1 MVAASL
7 NDAPERIKGWSL
19 ICGFKE
25 QSFRDWSDFAKY
37 VDDSA
42 GSTVDHLRRTKKGNK
57 LLALPGL
64 KKKGLRRA
72 RPSPREGLMQMS
84 GSEPLLHTVHWL
96 RGGIPVSDFRRPMAR
111 PQSQPSQGTAIS
123 AIRSPTTLTFDEP
136 ERPRSSPSKSLL
148 GGLPEKQRQGSHLQS
163 PVPQQH
169 SPRHRHTLAKT
180 MLDSWLMG
188 WPLDWGYCLD
198 LTYSESPTLASA
210 SSKGPQLFQLA
221 HELRIPAEL
230 ARQATELFG
239 RYSDGEGPDLFQRRL
254 RMINFPAL
262 LCDAWQWIWLYDD
275 HRTRRLAKKLGLE
288 VVDVDDYRKAF
299 DKFDTDG
306 SGAIEIDE
314 FQEILKHLLK
324 LPPETELE
332 PNRVANL
339 FLIADPWNRNTPDL
353 PSLRGRTDVRSLMLH
368 GAEDKNHD
376 DVVDFEEFCVFWSQS
391 YGSGDNMSTA
401 ASGGCPPLSCE
412 VSCDLA
418 HALGLDQ
425 FTATRVDVGDD
436 DVLKL
441 TEREVPLANIHRL
454 DLNDTAGSIRGGMN
468 LLPELDPSANVS
480 DTDPSASCSS
490 QEFSGENRSSTK
502 GASPDFSPTS
512 TSSPSSPRDLAQEA
526 LVETLMVEFTRSTS
540 MGSGKGVAVPG
551 SHSLA
556 LAAPKCS
563 GAGKGPKGPAAKG
576 APGAPGKGVGRGAK
590 GKSLGSK

>member
-180 MLDSWLMG
+180 MLETLPPIEG
-188 WPLDWGYCLD
+188 LD

-262 LCDAWQWIWLYDD
+262 LCEVTHVSSLSELSPHFVETATRSLNRLNADAIDVREFFIWYSAFSFSEEMTPNKDD

-339 FLIADPWNRNTPDL
+339 FLIAD
-353 PSLRGRTDVRSLMLH
+353 
-368 GAEDKNHD
+368 KNHD

-391 YGSGDNMSTA
+391 YGSGDNSQGLENLFASVYRSLRRVPTA
-401 ASGGCPPLSCE
+401 F
-412 VSCDLA
+412 V
-418 HALGLDQ
+418 
-425 FTATRVDVGDD
+425 
-436 DVLKL
+436 
-441 TEREVPLANIHRL
+441 
-454 DLNDTAGSIRGGMN
+454 
-468 LLPELDPSANVS
+468 
-480 DTDPSASCSS
+480 
-490 QEFSGENRSSTK
+490 
-502 GASPDFSPTS
+502 
-512 TSSPSSPRDLAQEA
+512 
-526 LVETLMVEFTRSTS
+526 
-540 MGSGKGVAVPG
+540 
-551 SHSLA
+551 
-556 LAAPKCS
+556 
-563 GAGKGPKGPAAKG
+563 
-576 APGAPGKGVGRGAK
+576 
-590 GKSLGSK
+590 